1 MVLGTSILEPAEE
14 VAAAMRPLPCPL
26 LLLTMAAAAAAVSNP
41 NFIILFADG
50 KPSVQSQRF
59 AAKCYANA
67 PKLLLLRPPAFHA
80 SPDCS
85 TGRLWQPRLSPAT
98 DC

>member
-1 MVLGTSILEPAEE
+1 
-14 VAAAMRPLPCPL
+14 MRAL
-26 LLLTMAAAAAAVSNP
+26 LLLTMAAAAAAVKKP

-50 KPSVQSQRF
+50 KPSVLSQRF
-59 AAKCYANA
+59 AAKCYASA
-67 PKLLLLRPPAFHA
+67 PKLLLLRPPAFRA

-85 TGRLWQPRLSPAT
+85 TGRLWQPRLTPAT